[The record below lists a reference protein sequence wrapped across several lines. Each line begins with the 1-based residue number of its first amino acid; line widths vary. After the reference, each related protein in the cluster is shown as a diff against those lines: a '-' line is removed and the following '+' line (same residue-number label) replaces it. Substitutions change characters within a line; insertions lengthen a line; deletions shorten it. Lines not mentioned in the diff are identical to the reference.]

1 MTPLIV
7 GTLLALGALAYV
19 LWPLISAEGRADAWT
34 RSEPPRTTTG
44 DDPGDAV
51 AELREIEF
59 DHATGKL
66 SESDYAALR
75 ARYTSEAVTALRARE
90 SAAEA
95 DDPVE
100 AEIRRVRAQ
109 TRVCKTC
116 GPRPEPGALY
126 CSTCGVA
133 LT

>member
-1 MTPLIV
+1 MAPLIV

-19 LWPLISAEGRADAWT
+19 LWPLISAEGRAATWT
-34 RSEPPRTTTG
+34 RSEPPHTTTG
-44 DDPGDAV
+44 DDPRDAV

-90 SAAEA
+90 SAA

-126 CSTCGVA
+126 CSTCGAA

>member
-1 MTPLIV
+1 MTPLII

-19 LWPLISAEGRADAWT
+19 LWPLISAEGRPTTGA
-34 RSEPPRTTTG
+34 RSEPQRARTG
-44 DDPGDAV
+44 DDPRDAV

-75 ARYTSEAVTALRARE
+75 ARYTSEAVAALRARE
-90 SAAEA
+90 SAA

-116 GPRPEPGALY
+116 GPRPEPGARY
-126 CSTCGVA
+126 CSTCGAA
-133 LT
+133 LA

>member
-1 MTPLIV
+1 VGALIM

-19 LWPLISAEGRADAWT
+19 LWPVIVAAERREVPLSSARTQSASTNDSERDAI
-34 RSEPPRTTTG
+34 
-44 DDPGDAV
+44 A
-51 AELREIEF
+51 ALKEIEF

-66 SESDYAALR
+66 SESDYTSLKSQ
-75 ARYTSEAVTALRARE
+75 YTAEAVTALRARE
-90 SAAEA
+90 AN

-109 TRVCKTC
+109 TRVCPEC
-116 GPRPEPGALY
+116 GPRPEPAARY
-126 CSTCGVA
+126 CSRCGAA